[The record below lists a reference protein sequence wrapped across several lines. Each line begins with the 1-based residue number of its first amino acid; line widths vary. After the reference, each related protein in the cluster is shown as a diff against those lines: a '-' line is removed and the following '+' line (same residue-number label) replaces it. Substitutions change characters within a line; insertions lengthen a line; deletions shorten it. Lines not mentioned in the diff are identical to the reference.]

1 MDPKKVLSLIGEND
15 KDVKD
20 YSNIKLDDL
29 KRGSED
35 ELLLI
40 IIKHI
45 FFFNDNKFHYKAI
58 REGKKSM
65 NG

>member
-1 MDPKKVLSLIGEND
+1 MDPKKVLSIIGEND
-15 KDVKD
+15 KDEKD

-35 ELLLI
+35 ELLLLI

-45 FFFNDNKFHYKAI
+45 FF
-58 REGKKSM
+58 SM
-65 NG
+65 IINFIIKQ